1 MIMIHFGRATAFSSF
16 LLLGFLEIGAQ
27 MYANSNKRAFW
38 YILISDSE
46 NPFDYDANDLDLDQ
60 LCLTIQ
66 RELNE
71 ICAVSKKKILSFF
84 ICSTLKNTH
93 IYSIHLQTILHSFTQ
108 DGINLSHPPIDV
120 QPRRCSRMS
129 NMITTRWDLVSGWI
143 VSDVHYSRAGKTSIR
158 WHENNTGMLKN
169 ISISCSFE

>member
-1 MIMIHFGRATAFSSF
+1 MIHFGRATAFSSF

-38 YILISDSE
+38 CVLISDSE

-71 ICAVSKKKILSFF
+71 ICAVSKKKIFFLS
-84 ICSTLKNTH
+84 S
-93 IYSIHLQTILHSFTQ
+93 YAA
-108 DGINLSHPPIDV
+108 
-120 QPRRCSRMS
+120 R
-129 NMITTRWDLVSGWI
+129 
-143 VSDVHYSRAGKTSIR
+143 
-158 WHENNTGMLKN
+158 
-169 ISISCSFE
+169 